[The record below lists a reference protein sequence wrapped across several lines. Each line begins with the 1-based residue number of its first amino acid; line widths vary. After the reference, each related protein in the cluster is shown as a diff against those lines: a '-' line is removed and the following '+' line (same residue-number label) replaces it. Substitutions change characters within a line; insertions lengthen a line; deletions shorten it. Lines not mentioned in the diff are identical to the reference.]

1 MLGRMCACPKI
12 PPQVLVVVEF
22 FSGVV
27 AGFCFVWVF
36 LAFFC
41 LVVLGCGSLVVCFSF
56 FNMLLKVTKIKQ
68 APWDT

>member
-1 MLGRMCACPKI
+1 MHAQRFPHRFWWLWN
-12 PPQVLVVVEF
+12 F